1 MENEIKT
8 NEREQAQALGLLN
21 AKDVVVSVVKVT
33 ADGVSIKLWPDAD
46 AVRGVLGEVAQLA
59 QVPGG
64 YSLRRYV
71 CGRALYCAVQL
82 GDATRDAPCPA
93 GYHVHSDANL
103 NEADGSLIAA
113 AAEWGI
119 GKGVFDLPP
128 LRISAGKVH
137 IVPKAKD
144 GTNVIERY
152 ILDDVLTL
160 DDITYNDDESV
171 AALRVSSVLLGMA
184 MVRDAIVETAIPA
197 VALLPCDMRML
208 KPDCSAALD
217 CHEVPGYIVHHKQH
231 ITPLTIN
238 DPDVT
243 LNWNNLQYVCKH
255 CHDVEHGYCKKT
267 SASRVQFD
275 ADGNPLPSPPV
286 RARRPAG
293 WDRCGEVG
301 LGGDGV

>member
-8 NEREQAQALGLLN
+8 NERQQAQALGLLN

-113 AAEWGI
+113 SAEWGI

-128 LRISAGKVH
+128 MRISEGKVH

-144 GTNVIERY
+144 GTNVIAMAAASTAATGLASTRADSPET
-152 ILDDVLTL
+152 DPGKTPSTNVLKK
-160 DDITYNDDESV
+160 N
-171 AALRVSSVLLGMA
+171 
-184 MVRDAIVETAIPA
+184 
-197 VALLPCDMRML
+197 
-208 KPDCSAALD
+208 
-217 CHEVPGYIVHHKQH
+217 
-231 ITPLTIN
+231 
-238 DPDVT
+238 
-243 LNWNNLQYVCKH
+243 KH
-255 CHDVEHGYCKKT
+255 FME
-267 SASRVQFD
+267 
-275 ADGNPLPSPPV
+275 
-286 RARRPAG
+286 
-293 WDRCGEVG
+293 
-301 LGGDGV
+301 

>member
-8 NEREQAQALGLLN
+8 NEGQQAPALGLLN
-21 AKDVVVSVVKVT
+21 ARDVVVSVVKVT
-33 ADGVSIKLWPDAD
+33 AEGVSIKLWPDAD
-46 AVRGVLGEVAQLA
+46 AVRGVLGDLA
-59 QVPGG
+59 LIVPQESNL

-128 LRISAGKVH
+128 LRIAAGKVH

-171 AALRVSSVLLGMA
+171 AALRVRK
-184 MVRDAIVETAIPA
+184 RD
-197 VALLPCDMRML
+197 
-208 KPDCSAALD
+208 
-217 CHEVPGYIVHHKQH
+217 
-231 ITPLTIN
+231 
-238 DPDVT
+238 
-243 LNWNNLQYVCKH
+243 
-255 CHDVEHGYCKKT
+255 
-267 SASRVQFD
+267 
-275 ADGNPLPSPPV
+275 
-286 RARRPAG
+286 
-293 WDRCGEVG
+293 
-301 LGGDGV
+301 GGIIAWQAN

>member
-8 NEREQAQALGLLN
+8 NEGQQAQALGLLN

-33 ADGVSIKLWPDAD
+33 AEGASIKLWPDAD
-46 AVRGVLGEVAQLA
+46 AVRGELGEVAQLA

-144 GTNVIERY
+144 GTNVIDRY

-171 AALRVSSVLLGMA
+171 AALRVRK
-184 MVRDAIVETAIPA
+184 RD
-197 VALLPCDMRML
+197 
-208 KPDCSAALD
+208 
-217 CHEVPGYIVHHKQH
+217 
-231 ITPLTIN
+231 
-238 DPDVT
+238 
-243 LNWNNLQYVCKH
+243 
-255 CHDVEHGYCKKT
+255 
-267 SASRVQFD
+267 
-275 ADGNPLPSPPV
+275 
-286 RARRPAG
+286 
-293 WDRCGEVG
+293 
-301 LGGDGV
+301 GGIIAWQAN

>member
-8 NEREQAQALGLLN
+8 NERQQAPALGLLN

-46 AVRGVLGEVAQLA
+46 AVRGVLGKAAKLA

-119 GKGVFDLPP
+119 GAGVLNLPP
-128 LRISAGKVH
+128 LRIPASKVH
-137 IVPKAKD
+137 IVPQGKP
-144 GTNVIERY
+144 GTNIIERY
-152 ILDDVLTL
+152 VLDDALTL
-160 DDITYNDDESV
+160 DDITYNGDGSV
-171 AALRVSSVLLGMA
+171 ASLRVHKRDGSV
-184 MVRDAIVETAIPA
+184 
-197 VALLPCDMRML
+197 
-208 KPDCSAALD
+208 
-217 CHEVPGYIVHHKQH
+217 
-231 ITPLTIN
+231 IT
-238 DPDVT
+238 
-243 LNWNNLQYVCKH
+243 WQ
-255 CHDVEHGYCKKT
+255 
-267 SASRVQFD
+267 AS
-275 ADGNPLPSPPV
+275 
-286 RARRPAG
+286 
-293 WDRCGEVG
+293 
-301 LGGDGV
+301 